1 MDKRR
6 ETSKKRERQPVRFE
20 MGSRESKKRERE
32 REGRRLW
39 GGVGEELRGLLVQK
53 GSQEPALKPTA

>member
-6 ETSKKRERQPVRFE
+6 ETSKKRERKPVRFE

>member
-1 MDKRR
+1 MPSRERKKGEMEERMDKRR

-32 REGRRLW
+32 GEREKE
-39 GGVGEELRGLLVQK
+39 GGFGEG
-53 GSQEPALKPTA
+53 